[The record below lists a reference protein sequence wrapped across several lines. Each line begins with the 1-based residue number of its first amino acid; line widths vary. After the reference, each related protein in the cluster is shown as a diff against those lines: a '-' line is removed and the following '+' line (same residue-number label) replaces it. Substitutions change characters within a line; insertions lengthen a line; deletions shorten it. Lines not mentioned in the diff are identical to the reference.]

1 MKVVFL
7 QDVEGVANGGD
18 VKEVKRGFARNYL
31 VPKALAVPATKD
43 ALQRIERLTHQS
55 DENRVKRI
63 ENLQALADELG
74 GQRVDVAMR
83 AGASGR
89 LYGSVTNTNIAE
101 QLSTLIDS
109 EIGRRSVEIPEPI
122 RDVGVYEVNIRLYSD
137 ISASVNVLVHP
148 MDTDPDEYLQFLET
162 RKQSEE
168 DTDTGTGDE
177 LEAELA
183 TPMNTD
189 QPVEDIGA
197 SGENEDE
204 DTADSSNEVE
214 ADEETL
220 SESSHTSPDE
230 ESVESTE

>member
-31 VPKALAVPATKD
+31 VPKSLAIPATKD
-43 ALQRIERLTHQS
+43 ALQRIERLTRQA

-63 ENLQALADELG
+63 ENLQALADELSG
-74 GQRVDVAMR
+74 RRVDVAMR

-89 LYGSVTNTNIAE
+89 LYGSVTNTTIAE
-101 QLSTLIDS
+101 QLSALIEG

-122 RDVGVYEVNIRLYSD
+122 RDVGVYAVSIRLYSD
-137 ISASVNVLVHP
+137 ISTSVNVLVHP
-148 MDTDPDEYLQFLET
+148 MDTDPDEYLEFLET
-162 RKQSEE
+162 RKQSEQDADAGTE
-168 DTDTGTGDE
+168 DD

-183 TPMNTD
+183 TPVDTG
-189 QPVEDIGA
+189 QPVEDMGT
-197 SGENEDE
+197 SNEDQDEATSDPSTKVEAHE
-204 DTADSSNEVE
+204 DTV
-214 ADEETL
+214 

-230 ESVESTE
+230 ELVEPTE

>member
-31 VPKALAVPATKD
+31 VPKSLAIPATKD
-43 ALQRIERLTHQS
+43 ALQRIERLTRQA

-63 ENLQALADELG
+63 ENLQALADELSG
-74 GQRVDVAMR
+74 RRVDVAMR

-89 LYGSVTNTNIAE
+89 LYGSVTNTTIAE
-101 QLSTLIDS
+101 QLSALIEG

-122 RDVGVYEVNIRLYSD
+122 RDVGVYAVNIRLYSD
-137 ISASVNVLVHP
+137 ISTSVNVLVHP
-148 MDTDPDEYLQFLET
+148 MDTDPDEYLEFLET
-162 RKQSEE
+162 RKQSEQDADAGTE
-168 DTDTGTGDE
+168 DD

-183 TPMNTD
+183 TPVDTG
-189 QPVEDIGA
+189 QPVEDMGA
-197 SGENEDE
+197 SNEDQDEATSDPSTKVEAHE
-204 DTADSSNEVE
+204 DTV
-214 ADEETL
+214 

-230 ESVESTE
+230 ELVEPTE

>member
-43 ALQRIERLTHQS
+43 ALQRIERLTRQS

-74 GQRVDVAMR
+74 GHRVDVAMR
-83 AGASGR
+83 AVASGR

-168 DTDTGTGDE
+168 NADAGTEDD

-183 TPMNTD
+183 TPIDTG
-189 QPVEDIGA
+189 QPVENIGTSDEDPDEA
-197 SGENEDE
+197 AAARSTKIEADE
-204 DTADSSNEVE
+204 DTV
-214 ADEETL
+214 
-220 SESSHTSPDE
+220 
-230 ESVESTE
+230 